1 MSKLMVMIGIPG
13 SGKSTW
19 VSKNQNEAAIISP
32 DQYLMEHY
40 NYEWSI
46 ENASEAWAH
55 SYQRYARLLKMES
68 DVIWDATFTRM
79 IDRSAVLNIAI
90 GFGLHCTAVY
100 LDTPLETC
108 LERNEY
114 RNRPPVPLNTILHM
128 SKGIQL
134 PTEEEGF
141 HSILT
146 IND

>member
-19 VSKNQNEAAIISP
+19 VSKNQNGAVIVSP
-32 DQYLMEHY
+32 
-40 NYEWSI
+40 
-46 ENASEAWAH
+46 ASEAWAQ
-55 SYQRYARLLKMES
+55 SYQQYARLLKAGS
-68 DVIWDATFTRM
+68 DVIWDATFTKM

-114 RNRPPVPLNTILHM
+114 RNRRPVPLNTILHM